1 MQPTRHLLWEN
12 TQGSYEA
19 ESLVTQNMTLNS
31 SNTAV
36 ISRKEGS
43 LITKVMD
50 IITDFPRPPN
60 LGFGGPAITSTSQN
74 RDRIHCMETF
84 PLTHGY
90 YKDNLS

>member
-36 ISRKEGS
+36 ISRKDGS
-43 LITKVMD
+43 LITEVMD
-50 IITDFPRPPN
+50 IITDFHRPPN
-60 LGFGGPAITSTSQN
+60 LGFGGLQSQA
-74 RDRIHCMETF
+74 
-84 PLTHGY
+84 PLKTEIKFTVWKHF
-90 YKDNLS
+90 L